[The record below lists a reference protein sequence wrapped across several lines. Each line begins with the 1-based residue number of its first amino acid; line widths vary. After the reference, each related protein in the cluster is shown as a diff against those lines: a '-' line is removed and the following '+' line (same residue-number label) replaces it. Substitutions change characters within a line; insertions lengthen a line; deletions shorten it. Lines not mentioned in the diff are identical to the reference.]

1 MLSNANDNNCHSC
14 GRENKKEKDS
24 KLSFLSSL
32 LVIII
37 PKCPFCIMAFSSA
50 MTVCGGQS
58 YYMSHNNWVSLI
70 PLVLAAVVVVM
81 IARNFRDIRTFLAL
95 AISIFSTIMLIL
107 SHQLIISEVYFT
119 IGSIMLVFSVWLNG
133 SFISFVN
140 FVTKKVNKISLVWQK

>member
-1 MLSNANDNNCHSC
+1 VLSNANDINCHSC

-58 YYMSHNNWVSLI
+58 YYMSHNNWVSFV
-70 PLVLAAVVVVM
+70 PLLLAGVVVVM
-81 IARNFRDIRTFLAL
+81 IARNFRDSRTYLAL
-95 AISIFSTIMLIL
+95 AIAIFSTIMLIL
-107 SHQLIISEVYFT
+107 SHQLIISDIYFS
-119 IGSIMLVFSVWLNG
+119 IGSFMLVFSVWLNG
-133 SFISFVN
+133 SFLSLVN
-140 FVTKKVNKISLVWQK
+140 FVSKKVNKISLVWQK